1 VTAAVPTRSSRN
13 GKPSDAVVGEAF
25 AEPGFG
31 MVVSIPLASIDI
43 GDNVRVN
50 IEAIDELATSIAEH
64 GVLQPIKVR
73 PHGERFE
80 VVWGQRRVL
89 ASRKAGLERIPAL
102 ITTTDQAIA
111 DRSIE
116 QLIENLHRADLNP
129 IDRAQ
134 AMKAV
139 VASGVSQ
146 ADLAR
151 SLGLAPSTVANDLGI
166 LDAPAK
172 VRTLIEQGAITPS
185 HAKAMKGLA
194 PSTQAEVAE
203 RAAREGWSAH
213 RTEEEVQRQ
222 KRVAEQEAQR
232 RREDADRVKNDLER
246 LQAEITAL
254 AAAKKPGLETEIVV
268 FQDYYGQGDV
278 KITALAAALQKAGF
292 TNVRIASRHG
302 DVEPRP
308 SGGLCNCI
316 AWKATL
322 HSTYA
327 FSSGG
332 YTTKL
337 QATPACIVPAHRQ
350 AKATADRKAEV
361 AKHALQDQVQARV
374 KAAASG
380 WAIPGAGAI
389 AVDRILAEA
398 ALWGLLAYRLPEWSV
413 ARGGKRNTAW
423 AVLHALSDEDL
434 AKELAKEIANDF
446 RDKAGYHV
454 DWTGLALELGVEA
467 PA

>member
-13 GKPSDAVVGEAF
+13 GKPLAAIAGEAF

-31 MVVSIPLASIDI
+31 MVVSIALASIDI

-134 AMKAV
+134 AMKSV

-151 SLGLAPSTVANDLGI
+151 SLGLAPSTVANDLGL
-166 LDAPAK
+166 LDAPPK
-172 VRTLIEQGAITPS
+172 IQDLVERGELTPS

-194 PSTQAEVAE
+194 PSSQAELATRIVKDGLSAHDTERAVQALKDNEAWRKKREAEEAAAAQQNADRFNAQLADLTKKKVPADARIIVAGQYGAGGLEPVAE
-203 RAAREGWSAH
+203 FVRA
-213 RTEEEVQRQ
+213 
-222 KRVAEQEAQR
+222 
-232 RREDADRVKNDLER
+232 
-246 LQAEITAL
+246 
-254 AAAKKPGLETEIVV
+254 
-268 FQDYYGQGDV
+268 
-278 KITALAAALQKAGF
+278 AGF
-292 TNVRIASRHG
+292 TNVTTGTIAGWQNDNGIRRRS
-302 DVEPRP
+302 
-308 SGGLCNCI
+308 
-316 AWKATL
+316 ATL
-322 HSTYA
+322 GCDCGVWLVEKDWNGIYVLP
-327 FSSGG
+327 G
-332 YTTKL
+332 
-337 QATPACIVPAHRQ
+337 CINVKH
-350 AKATADRKAEV
+350 AKAKDEAGEKKRRD
-361 AKHALQDQVQARV
+361 KHALETKVQEALSRTGPGL
-374 KAAASG
+374 AAV
-380 WAIPGAGAI
+380 WPGDTGAI
-389 AVDRILAEA
+389 LVQPLAVQM
-398 ALWGLLAYRLPEWSV
+398 ALWQALDYGAAEWSV
-413 ARGGKRNTAW
+413 AHGGTRSNPW
-423 AVLHALSDEDL
+423 ATIRTLSPEELAHELGEQL
-434 AKELAKEIANDF
+434 AKGF
-446 RDKAGYHV
+446 RDHYGYHV
-454 DWTGLALELGVEA
+454 DWDGLAEELGVTV
-467 PA
+467 PAE

>member
-1 VTAAVPTRSSRN
+1 
-13 GKPSDAVVGEAF
+13 
-25 AEPGFG
+25 
-31 MVVSIPLASIDI
+31 
-43 GDNVRVN
+43 
-50 IEAIDELATSIAEH
+50 
-64 GVLQPIKVR
+64 
-73 PHGERFE
+73 
-80 VVWGQRRVL
+80 
-89 ASRKAGLERIPAL
+89 
-102 ITTTDQAIA
+102 
-111 DRSIE
+111 
-116 QLIENLHRADLNP
+116 
-129 IDRAQ
+129 
-134 AMKAV
+134 
-139 VASGVSQ
+139 
-146 ADLAR
+146 
-151 SLGLAPSTVANDLGI
+151 
-166 LDAPAK
+166 
-172 VRTLIEQGAITPS
+172 
-185 HAKAMKGLA
+185 MKGLA
-194 PSTQAEVAE
+194 PSTQAELAE

-361 AKHALQDQVQARV
+361 AKYALQDQVQARV
-374 KAAASG
+374 KADRLWLGDPRGGGDRGRPDPRGGGALGPPGLSPARMERRSRRQAQHRLGRPPRPQRRGPREGAGEGDRQRLPRQGRLPRRLDWPRRSSSG
-380 WAIPGAGAI
+380 SRRLHEHHDLQPGAAGG
-389 AVDRILAEA
+389 RREA
-398 ALWGLLAYRLPEWSV
+398 RRQERRA
-413 ARGGKRNTAW
+413 
-423 AVLHALSDEDL
+423 
-434 AKELAKEIANDF
+434 
-446 RDKAGYHV
+446 
-454 DWTGLALELGVEA
+454 A
-467 PA
+467 PR